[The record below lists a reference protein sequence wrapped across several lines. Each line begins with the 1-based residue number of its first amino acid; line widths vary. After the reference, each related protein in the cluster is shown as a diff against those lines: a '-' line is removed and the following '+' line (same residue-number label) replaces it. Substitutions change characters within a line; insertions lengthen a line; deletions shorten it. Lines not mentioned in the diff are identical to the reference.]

1 MPTDVP
7 IENIPISEFRGRSF
21 GSPNVM
27 VRVDTSAVGFGLE
40 QFNIVTKKAIRSY
53 FEQDA
58 APMLRDYMKQN
69 HKWKNRTRNAEVGLT
84 AEVITQGN
92 LKRDDYSIRIALYHT
107 TQHNGYHYGDRLEQ
121 DYEGRYAIL
130 EPTARLKGP
139 EVVQGMQG
147 IIDKYS

>member
-21 GSPNVM
+21 GKPT
-27 VRVDTSAVGFGLE
+27 VRVDVTGINLDEFG
-40 QFNIVTKKAIRSY
+40 KKTRLAIRQY

-69 HKWKNRTRNAEVGLT
+69 HKWQNRTRTAEVGLT
-84 AEVITQGN
+84 AEVVTTGN
-92 LKRDDYSIRIALYHT
+92 LKSDNYDISIQLYHT
-107 TQHNGYHYGDRLEQ
+107 ALHNGYPYGDRLEQ

-130 EPTARLKGP
+130 EPTVRLKGS

-147 IIDKYS
+147 ILDRYS